1 MTGGWRLAARNLRR
15 NRRRNLATGMAV
27 ALGMC
32 GLALLA
38 AYVDRADAVLRVNAV
53 YLQHGG
59 QVAVYRAG
67 GLDQA
72 IAKPA
77 EYSLTATEQAVVRQ
91 AAAADPRID
100 RVAGH
105 LKGMGLIGNGCRSV
119 PFAALGVDPDAHR
132 WVLTHPEVAEY
143 AADLAAPVR
152 GRPLFACPEVE
163 GRVALA
169 AGLAALL
176 GKTRVWDDLPEPQL
190 PASLPDCASPTAAA
204 AFAADANVQL
214 AAMALDGSLAAVDA
228 DVVTIIH
235 TPSAASENQT
245 LQAPLPL
252 LQRLYGT
259 DAVTYM
265 AIYVHRWSDVAA
277 VAAQLRLRLGAAGV
291 PVTVYEFTDAQI
303 NPYYAGS
310 MTFLRSMAAVI
321 VTIVASVVVLGV
333 MNATTLTVYERTRE
347 LGTLRAVG
355 FSRGQV
361 SGLVVREVALLASL
375 GVGAGYGLAHLAA
388 VLVRLAQVRV
398 APPGVPGTVP
408 VVLTPGLGGAL
419 LLAALLMALSLL
431 VAWLVV
437 RQRLRQRTAELLIAV
452 NA

>member
-1 MTGGWRLAARNLRR
+1 
-15 NRRRNLATGMAV
+15 
-27 ALGMC
+27 MC
-32 GLALLA
+32 GLTLLD

-72 IAKPA
+72 TARPA
-77 EYSLTATEQAVVRQ
+77 QYSLTATEQAAVRQ
-91 AAAADPRID
+91 AAAADARIA
-100 RVAGH
+100 RVAGN
-105 LKGMGLIGNGCRSV
+105 LRGMGLVGNGCRSV
-119 PFAALGVDPDAHR
+119 PFSALGIDPETHR
-132 WVLTHPEVAEY
+132 WVSTDPDVA
-143 AADLAAPVR
+143 ACAGDLAAPVR
-152 GRPLFACPEVE
+152 GRPLFDHPEVE

-176 GKTRVWDDLPEPQL
+176 GKTRVWDDLPEPRA
-190 PASLPDCASPTAAA
+190 PAQPPDCASPDAAA

-214 AAMALDGSLAAVDA
+214 AAMAFDGSLAAVDA

-235 TPSAASENQT
+235 TPSAASENQV

-252 LQRLYGT
+252 LQRLYNT

-265 AIYVHRWSDVAA
+265 AVYVHRWSDVAA
-277 VAAQLRLRLGAAGV
+277 VAAQLRQRLETAGV
-291 PVTVYEFTDAQI
+291 PVTVYEFSDAQV

-310 MTFLRSMAAVI
+310 MTFLRSMAGVI

-355 FSRGQV
+355 YSRGQV
-361 SGLVVREVALLASL
+361 SGLVVREVALLAAL

-388 VLVRLAQVRV
+388 ALVRLAQVRV

-408 VVLTPGLGGAL
+408 VVLTPGVSGPL
-419 LLAALLMALSLL
+419 LLAALLAALSLL
-431 VAWLVV
+431 VAWIVV
-437 RQRLRQRTAELLIAV
+437 RRRLRQRTAELLIAV